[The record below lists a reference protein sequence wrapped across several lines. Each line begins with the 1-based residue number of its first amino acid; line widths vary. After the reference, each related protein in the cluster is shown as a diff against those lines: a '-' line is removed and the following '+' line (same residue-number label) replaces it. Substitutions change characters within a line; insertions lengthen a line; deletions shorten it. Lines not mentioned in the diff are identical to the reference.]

1 AAGFSLSSTNG
12 RFDQLHE
19 GSRAI
24 LRRHLTQEESEFMLE
39 MSIKQN
45 SSSVTQEEFNRVVF
59 LMKKIESKAT
69 ADEKAKLAELRGLLR
84 RLAGLMK

>member
-1 AAGFSLSSTNG
+1 
-12 RFDQLHE
+12 
-19 GSRAI
+19 
-24 LRRHLTQEESEFMLE
+24 MLE
-39 MSIKQN
+39 MSNKQN